1 MSEKNTKKRNKTY
14 SGIKAVLGGPAKLAF
29 GLKAFGAE
37 NMPADRGVLVCANHT
52 AFCDCIVISLA
63 TAVQVRY
70 MAKKELFSTPII
82 GPLVKALGAYPVDRK
97 GGDVGALRKTVAML
111 ESGDAVGVFP
121 QGTRHPGVDPRTT
134 EVRHG
139 VGLIAYRAKCDVIP
153 LFIKTNNNHVC
164 PFKKTHLHFGKPISY
179 EELGFTEGGKD
190 EYKKAAEIIFDR
202 VCTIGESLEG
212 ESNG

>member
-139 VGLIAYRAKCDVIP
+139 VGLMAYRAKCDVVP
-153 LFIKTNNNHVC
+153 VYIKTKGNHTRF
-164 PFKKTHLHFGKPISY
+164 FKKAEVHFGEPIPY
-179 EELGFTEGGKD
+179 EALQFENGGKE
-190 EYKKAAEIIFDR
+190 EYKRAAEIIFDR
-202 VCTIGESLEG
+202 ICSIGEGLEDK
-212 ESNG
+212 SNG